1 MNEPIRLQLEVVIPP
16 EAIRQIARLLT
27 QPTSPEQKRIEN
39 SRRAIFAGQKPPED
53 EALLLKSKEVAK
65 LLKVSDRTIL
75 TMHTSGEMPKP
86 VRIGRAVRWGRAEIE
101 TWIEEGCPPAAEWKW
116 PK

>member
-1 MNEPIRLQLEVVIPP
+1 MNEPIRLQLEIVIPP
-16 EAIRQIARLLT
+16 EAIRQIAKLLAPPAT
-27 QPTSPEQKRIEN
+27 PDQKRLEN

-53 EALLLKSKEVAK
+53 EALLLNTKEVAK
-65 LLKVSDRTIL
+65 LLKVSDRTVQS
-75 TMHTSGEMPKP
+75 MQTSGEMPKP

-101 TWIEEGCPPAAEWKW
+101 AWIDEGCPPAAEWKW